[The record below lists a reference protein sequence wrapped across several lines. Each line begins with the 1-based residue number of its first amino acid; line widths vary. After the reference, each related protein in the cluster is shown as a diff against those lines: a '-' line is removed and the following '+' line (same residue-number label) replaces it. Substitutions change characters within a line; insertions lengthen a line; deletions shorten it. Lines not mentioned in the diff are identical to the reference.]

1 MRKLLLLLPAAL
13 MFGYGAFLTAPAMAG
28 SGQAAT
34 KPSGEIPAHVKTIY
48 KADCGICHGDNGN
61 GKTDLATGMGL
72 TLSDFTDPRTLQGK
86 SDQDIFQLIRKGK
99 DKMPPEEDGRAKDA
113 DVHSLIVY
121 LRNMSK
127 GQPVPADTPAAS
139 APAPAAAPDAAP
151 APASAPN
158 PPSLR

>member
-1 MRKLLLLLPAAL
+1 MRRTLLLLPAVFL
-13 MFGYGAFLTAPAMAG
+13 FGYGAFLTAPAQTG
-28 SGQAAT
+28 SGQSST
-34 KPSGEIPAHVKTIY
+34 KAGGEIPAHVKTIY

-99 DKMPPEEDGRAKDA
+99 DKMPPEEEGRAKDA
-113 DVHSLIVY
+113 DVHSLILY

-127 GQPVPADTPAAS
+127 GQPIPADTPAA
-139 APAPAAAPDAAP
+139 AAPAASPDAAP
-151 APASAPN
+151 APAPN
-158 PPSLR
+158 PPSSR